1 MAGRKK
7 KRERRF
13 TKKMQ
18 IKLMVLFAF
27 ILLVLVGLNIRI
39 AYITAKSGDK
49 YAKQVLSQQRYDS
62 RTSPYRRG
70 EIQDRNGNVLAKS
83 EQVYNVVLDCYAVNG
98 NKDYVAPTVH
108 ALVSILGLDEAEI
121 TNLLTDEKTKDSQY
135 QVLKRQLS
143 ITDKKK
149 FEEYASP
156 ADRTQLTKE
165 ALQERDNIQGVWFE
179 PYYLREYPM
188 DTMAANVIGFS
199 NSINEGA
206 CGLEAYYSDVLN
218 GVNGREYG
226 YLDEESELQRT
237 VIEPE
242 HGKTL
247 VTTLDMNIQE
257 VVEKYIRE
265 FDEENASDPGSDR
278 HGKGSKNTGVIVGN
292 PNTGEIYAMAT
303 NHSFNLN
310 EPQDLSGWY
319 TEAEV
324 NARLEEAKNELMEET
339 KGKCSEEDIKEKQE
353 EARSELMNE
362 MWSNFCVSQSFEPG
376 STFKPITV
384 SSALE
389 TGALSEDATFVCDGY
404 EFITDTRI
412 NCDNVNGHGPETVSD
427 AIKNSC
433 NDALM
438 QIGAM
443 LGVEDFCKYQRLF
456 NFGRVTGIDLPN
468 ESSGILYD
476 RDAMHEVEL
485 ATNSFGQ
492 GFTCTMIQEFAA
504 FSAVVN
510 GGCYYQ
516 PHVVKQILDADG
528 GVAKSVD
535 PLLLVQPVSAKTSLV
550 LRDALEAGVREGTGK
565 KAKVPGYR
573 MGGKTGTAEKINPE
587 TGQRWSGRYVVSF
600 IGCVPADD
608 PQVVIYTVIDEPN
621 VPDQATGGYSHILS
635 RKILQEI
642 LPYLNIYPT
651 EEVTDEE
658 LQKIGITREEAEIG
672 RQVGTE
678 PETDENGNVI
688 EPVPETDENGN
699 VIQPETD
706 ENGNVIQPE
715 TDEYGNKIGGQ
726 DAVADNP
733 NMASPPEDNGKN
745 SENTGS
751 DAGITNEELGLE

>member
-1 MAGRKK
+1 MAKRKK
-7 KRERRF
+7 RRERRF

-27 ILLVLVGLNIRI
+27 ILFILVGLNIRI
-39 AYITAKSGDK
+39 AFITAKSGDK

-62 RTSPYRRG
+62 RTIPYRRG
-70 EIQDRNGNVLAKS
+70 EIQDANGNVLAKS

-98 NKDYVAPTVH
+98 NKEYVEPTVR
-108 ALVSILGLDEAEI
+108 ALVSVLGLDETDI
-121 TNLLTDEKTKDSQY
+121 RKRLTSEETKQSQY
-135 QVLKRQLS
+135 QVLKREVS

-156 ADRTQLTKE
+156 SDRKQFTKE
-165 ALQERDNIQGVWFE
+165 ALEERDNIQGVWFE
-179 PYYLREYPM
+179 SYYIRKYPM
-188 DTMAANVIGFS
+188 GTMASNVVGFS
-199 NSINEGA
+199 NTANDGA
-206 CGLEAYYSDVLN
+206 CGLEAYYTDVLN

-226 YLDEESELQRT
+226 YLNEDSELQRT

-242 HGKTL
+242 HGKTI
-247 VTTLDMNIQE
+247 VSTLDVNVQE
-257 VVEKYIRE
+257 IVEKYIRE
-265 FDEENASDPGSDR
+265 FDEEYFSDADSER
-278 HGKGSKNTGVIVGN
+278 RGKGSKNTGVIVGN

-303 NHSFNLN
+303 NHGFDLN
-310 EPQDLSGWY
+310 NPQDISEWY
-319 TEAEV
+319 TEDELSAK
-324 NARLEEAKNELMEET
+324 LEEVKSKLMEET
-339 KGKCSEEDIKEKQE
+339 NGKCTEEEIEEAQE
-353 EARSELMNE
+353 EARSEILNDI
-362 MWSNFCVSQSFEPG
+362 WSNFCVTESFEPG

-389 TGALSEDATFVCDGY
+389 TGALTGDETFYCDGG
-404 EFITDTRI
+404 EFVTDTQI
-412 NCDNVNGHGPETVSD
+412 NCDNIYGHGMETISD
-427 AIKNSC
+427 AIMNSC

-438 QIGAM
+438 QIGFK
-443 LGVEDFCKYQRLF
+443 LQIEDFCKYQRLF

-492 GFTCTMIQEFAA
+492 GFTCTMIQEYAA

-510 GGCYYQ
+510 GGYYYR
-516 PHVVKQILDADG
+516 PHLVKQILDADG
-528 GVAKSVD
+528 GVAKSIE
-535 PLLLVQPVSAKTSLV
+535 PLLLSQPISARSSSI

-573 MGGKTGTAEKINPE
+573 MGGKTGTAEKINPA
-587 TGQRWSGRYVVSF
+587 TGQRWAGRYIVSF
-600 IGCVPADD
+600 IGCVPIDD
-608 PQVVIYTVIDEPN
+608 PQVVIYVVIDEPN
-621 VPDQATGGYSHILS
+621 VPDQSTGGYAQIIA
-635 RKILQEI
+635 RKILQES

-672 RQVGTE
+672 RQVDTAQPETDENGNVIETE

-688 EPVPETDENGN
+688 ETENG
-699 VIQPETD
+699 
-706 ENGNVIQPE
+706 
-715 TDEYGNKIGGQ
+715 
-726 DAVADNP
+726 VADNP

-745 SENTGS
+745 LENTGPN
-751 DAGITNEELGLE
+751 AGITNEELGLE

>member
-1 MAGRKK
+1 MAKRKK
-7 KRERRF
+7 RRERRF

-27 ILLVLVGLNIRI
+27 ILFILVGLNIRI
-39 AYITAKSGDK
+39 AFITAKSGDK

-62 RTSPYRRG
+62 RTIPYRRG
-70 EIQDRNGNVLAKS
+70 EIQDANGNVLAKS

-98 NKDYVAPTVH
+98 NKEYVEPTVR
-108 ALVSILGLDEAEI
+108 ALVSVLGLDETDI
-121 TNLLTDEKTKDSQY
+121 RKRLTSEETKQSQY
-135 QVLKRQLS
+135 QVLKREVS

-156 ADRTQLTKE
+156 SDRKQFTKE
-165 ALQERDNIQGVWFE
+165 ALEERDNIQGVWFE
-179 PYYLREYPM
+179 SYYIRKYPM
-188 DTMAANVIGFS
+188 GTMASNVVGFS
-199 NSINEGA
+199 NTANDGA
-206 CGLEAYYSDVLN
+206 CGLEAYYTDVLN

-226 YLDEESELQRT
+226 YLNEDSELQRT

-242 HGKTL
+242 HGKTI
-247 VTTLDMNIQE
+247 VSTLDVNVQE
-257 VVEKYIRE
+257 IVEKYIRE
-265 FDEENASDPGSDR
+265 FDEEYFSDADSER
-278 HGKGSKNTGVIVGN
+278 RGKGSKNTGVIVGN

-303 NHSFNLN
+303 NHGFDLN
-310 EPQDLSGWY
+310 NPQDISEWY
-319 TEAEV
+319 TEDELSAK
-324 NARLEEAKNELMEET
+324 LEEVKSRLMEET
-339 KGKCSEEDIKEKQE
+339 NGKCTEEEIEEAQE
-353 EARSELMNE
+353 EARSEILNDI
-362 MWSNFCVSQSFEPG
+362 WSNFCVTESFEPG

-389 TGALSEDATFVCDGY
+389 TGALTGDETFYCDGG
-404 EFITDTRI
+404 EFVTDTQI
-412 NCDNVNGHGPETVSD
+412 NCDNIYGHGMETISD
-427 AIKNSC
+427 AIMNSC

-438 QIGAM
+438 QIGFK
-443 LGVEDFCKYQRLF
+443 LQIEDFCKYQRLF

-492 GFTCTMIQEFAA
+492 GFTCTMIQEYAA

-510 GGCYYQ
+510 GGYYYR
-516 PHVVKQILDADG
+516 PHLVKQILDADG
-528 GVAKSVD
+528 GVAKSIE
-535 PLLLVQPVSAKTSLV
+535 PLLLSQPISARSSSI

-573 MGGKTGTAEKINPE
+573 MGGKTGTAEKINPA
-587 TGQRWSGRYVVSF
+587 TGQRWAGRYIVSF
-600 IGCVPADD
+600 IGCVPIDD
-608 PQVVIYTVIDEPN
+608 PQVVIYVVIDEPN
-621 VPDQATGGYSHILS
+621 VPDQSTGGYAQIIA
-635 RKILQEI
+635 RKILQES

-672 RQVGTE
+672 RQVDTAQPETDENGNVIETE

-688 EPVPETDENGN
+688 ETENG
-699 VIQPETD
+699 
-706 ENGNVIQPE
+706 
-715 TDEYGNKIGGQ
+715 
-726 DAVADNP
+726 VADNP

-745 SENTGS
+745 LENTGPN
-751 DAGITNEELGLE
+751 AGITNEELGLE

>member
-27 ILLVLVGLNIRI
+27 ILFMLVGLNIRI

-62 RTSPYRRG
+62 RSIPYRRG

-83 EQVYNVVLDCYAVNG
+83 EQVYNLVLDCYAVNG
-98 NKDYVAPTVH
+98 NEDYVEPTVR
-108 ALVSILGLDEAEI
+108 ALVEVMGVDETEI
-121 TNLLTDEKTKDSQY
+121 RSRLTGDKTKQSQY
-135 QVLKRQLS
+135 QVLERGV
-143 ITDKKK
+143 TPDRKKK
-149 FEEYASP
+149 FEEYKSP
-156 ADRTQLTKE
+156 SDRSQLTKE
-165 ALQERDNIQGVWFE
+165 ALKDRDNIQGVWFE
-179 PYYLREYPM
+179 SYYVRKYPM
-188 DTMAANVIGFS
+188 NSMAANVIGFS
-199 NSINEGA
+199 NTANDGA

-226 YLDEESELQRT
+226 YLNEDSELQRT

-247 VTTLDMNIQE
+247 VSTLDVNIQE

-265 FDEENASDPGSDR
+265 FDEENASEPGGDR
-278 HGKGSKNTGVIVGN
+278 HGKGSKNTGVIVGD

-303 NHSFNLN
+303 NHSFDLN
-310 EPQDLSGWY
+310 NPQDLSGWY
-319 TEAEV
+319 TETEIQAK
-324 NARLEEAKNELMEET
+324 LEEAVNELMEEKNGQCT
-339 KGKCSEEDIKEKQE
+339 EDEMEARQE
-353 EARSELMNE
+353 EARSEIMNE
-362 MWSNFCVSQSFEPG
+362 MWRNFCVTEAFEPG

-389 TGALSEDATFVCDGY
+389 TGALKGDETFVCDGR
-404 EFITDTRI
+404 EFVTDTWI
-412 NCDNVNGHGPETVSD
+412 KCDNVNGHGTETISD

-438 QIGAM
+438 QIGAR
-443 LGVEDFCKYQRLF
+443 LGIEDFCKYQSLF

-492 GFTCTMIQEFAA
+492 GFTCTMIQEYAA

-510 GGCYYQ
+510 GGFYYQ
-516 PHVVKQILDADG
+516 PHMVKQILDSDG
-528 GVAKSVD
+528 GVAKTVD
-535 PLLLVQPVSAKTSLV
+535 PLLLVQPISARSSSI

-573 MGGKTGTAEKINPE
+573 MGGKTGTAEKINPD
-587 TGQRWSGRYVVSF
+587 TGQRWAGKYVVSF

-608 PQVVIYTVIDEPN
+608 PQVVIYVVIDEPN
-621 VPDQATGGYSHILS
+621 VPDQATGGYAHIVA

-658 LQKIGITREEAEIG
+658 LERIGITREEAGIG
-672 RQVGTE
+672 RQVDTAE
-678 PETDENGNVI
+678 
-688 EPVPETDENGN
+688 
-699 VIQPETD
+699 
-706 ENGNVIQPE
+706 PE
-715 TDEYGNKIGGQ
+715 TDEYGNIIETEAETDEYGNVIESEDG
-726 DAVADNP
+726 VADNP

-745 SENTGS
+745 SENTGEE
-751 DAGITNEELGLE
+751 AGITNEELGLE

>member
-1 MAGRKK
+1 MAKRKK
-7 KRERRF
+7 RRERRF

-27 ILLVLVGLNIRI
+27 ILFILVGLNIRI
-39 AYITAKSGDK
+39 AFITAKSGDK

-62 RTSPYRRG
+62 RTIPYRRG
-70 EIQDRNGNVLAKS
+70 EIQDANGNVLAKS

-98 NKDYVAPTVH
+98 NKEYVEPTVR
-108 ALVSILGLDEAEI
+108 ALVSVLGLDETDI
-121 TNLLTDEKTKDSQY
+121 RKRLTSEETKQSQY
-135 QVLKRQLS
+135 QVLKREVS

-156 ADRTQLTKE
+156 SDRKQFTKE
-165 ALQERDNIQGVWFE
+165 ALEERDNIQGVWFE
-179 PYYLREYPM
+179 SYYIRKYPM
-188 DTMAANVIGFS
+188 GTMASNVVGFS
-199 NSINEGA
+199 NTANDGA
-206 CGLEAYYSDVLN
+206 CGLEAYYTDVLN

-226 YLDEESELQRT
+226 YLNEDSELQRT

-242 HGKTL
+242 HGKTI
-247 VTTLDMNIQE
+247 VSTLDVNVQE
-257 VVEKYIRE
+257 IVEKYIRE
-265 FDEENASDPGSDR
+265 FDEEYFSDADSER
-278 HGKGSKNTGVIVGN
+278 RGKGSKNTGVIVGN

-303 NHSFNLN
+303 NHGFDLN
-310 EPQDLSGWY
+310 NPQDISEWY
-319 TEAEV
+319 TEDELSAK
-324 NARLEEAKNELMEET
+324 LEEVKSRLMEET
-339 KGKCSEEDIKEKQE
+339 NGKCTEEEIEEAQE
-353 EARSELMNE
+353 EARSEILNDI
-362 MWSNFCVSQSFEPG
+362 WSNFCVTESFEPG

-389 TGALSEDATFVCDGY
+389 TGALTGDETFYCDGG
-404 EFITDTRI
+404 EFVTDTQI
-412 NCDNVNGHGPETVSD
+412 NCDNIYGHGMETISD
-427 AIKNSC
+427 AIMNSC

-438 QIGAM
+438 QIGFK
-443 LGVEDFCKYQRLF
+443 LQIEDFCKYQRLF

-492 GFTCTMIQEFAA
+492 GFTCTMIQEYAA

-510 GGCYYQ
+510 GGYYYR
-516 PHVVKQILDADG
+516 PHLVKQILDADG
-528 GVAKSVD
+528 GVAKSIE
-535 PLLLVQPVSAKTSLV
+535 PLLLSQPISARSSSI

-573 MGGKTGTAEKINPE
+573 MGGKTGTAEKINPA
-587 TGQRWSGRYVVSF
+587 TGQRWAGRYIVSF
-600 IGCVPADD
+600 IGCVPIDD
-608 PQVVIYTVIDEPN
+608 PQVVIYVVIDEPN
-621 VPDQATGGYSHILS
+621 VPDQSTGGYAQIIA
-635 RKILQEI
+635 RKILQES

-672 RQVGTE
+672 RQVDTVQPETDENGNVIETE

-688 EPVPETDENGN
+688 ETENG
-699 VIQPETD
+699 
-706 ENGNVIQPE
+706 
-715 TDEYGNKIGGQ
+715 
-726 DAVADNP
+726 VADNP

-745 SENTGS
+745 LENTGP

>member
-1 MAGRKK
+1 MAKRKK
-7 KRERRF
+7 RRERRF

-27 ILLVLVGLNIRI
+27 ILFILVGLNIRI
-39 AYITAKSGDK
+39 AFITAKSGDK

-62 RTSPYRRG
+62 RTIPYRRG
-70 EIQDRNGNVLAKS
+70 EIQDANGNVLAKS

-98 NKDYVAPTVH
+98 NKEYVEPTVR
-108 ALVSILGLDEAEI
+108 ALVSVLGLDETDI
-121 TNLLTDEKTKDSQY
+121 RKRLTSEETKQSQY
-135 QVLKRQLS
+135 QVLKREVS

-156 ADRTQLTKE
+156 SDRKQFTKE
-165 ALQERDNIQGVWFE
+165 ALEERDNIQGVWFE
-179 PYYLREYPM
+179 SYYIRKYPM
-188 DTMAANVIGFS
+188 GTMASNVVGFS
-199 NSINEGA
+199 NTANDGA
-206 CGLEAYYSDVLN
+206 CGLEAYYTDVLN

-226 YLDEESELQRT
+226 YLNEDSELQRT

-242 HGKTL
+242 HGKTI
-247 VTTLDMNIQE
+247 VSTLDVNVQE
-257 VVEKYIRE
+257 IVEKYIRE
-265 FDEENASDPGSDR
+265 FDEEYFSDADSER
-278 HGKGSKNTGVIVGN
+278 RGKGSKNTGVIVGN

-303 NHSFNLN
+303 NHGFDLN
-310 EPQDLSGWY
+310 NPQDISEWY
-319 TEAEV
+319 TEDELSAK
-324 NARLEEAKNELMEET
+324 LEEVKSKLMEET
-339 KGKCSEEDIKEKQE
+339 NGKCTEEEIEEAQE
-353 EARSELMNE
+353 EARSEILNDI
-362 MWSNFCVSQSFEPG
+362 WSNFCVTESFEPG

-389 TGALSEDATFVCDGY
+389 TGALTGDETFYCDGG
-404 EFITDTRI
+404 EFVTDTQI
-412 NCDNVNGHGPETVSD
+412 NCDNIYGHGMETISD
-427 AIKNSC
+427 AIMNSC

-438 QIGAM
+438 QIGFK
-443 LGVEDFCKYQRLF
+443 LQIEDFCKYQRLF

-492 GFTCTMIQEFAA
+492 GFTCTMIQEYAA

-510 GGCYYQ
+510 GGYYYR
-516 PHVVKQILDADG
+516 PHLVKQILDADG
-528 GVAKSVD
+528 GVAKSIE
-535 PLLLVQPVSAKTSLV
+535 PLLLSQPISARSSSI

-573 MGGKTGTAEKINPE
+573 MGGKTGTAEKINPA
-587 TGQRWSGRYVVSF
+587 TGQRWAGRYIVSF
-600 IGCVPADD
+600 IGCVPIDD
-608 PQVVIYTVIDEPN
+608 PQVVIYVVIDEPN
-621 VPDQATGGYSHILS
+621 VPDQSTGGYAQIIA
-635 RKILQEI
+635 RKILQES

-672 RQVGTE
+672 RQVDTAQPETDENGNVIETE

-688 EPVPETDENGN
+688 GTENG
-699 VIQPETD
+699 
-706 ENGNVIQPE
+706 
-715 TDEYGNKIGGQ
+715 
-726 DAVADNP
+726 VADNP

-745 SENTGS
+745 LENTGPN
-751 DAGITNEELGLE
+751 AGITNEELGLE

>member
-1 MAGRKK
+1 MTKRKK
-7 KRERRF
+7 RRERRF

-27 ILLVLVGLNIRI
+27 ILFILVGLNIRI
-39 AYITAKSGDK
+39 AFITAKSGDK

-62 RTSPYRRG
+62 RTIPYRRG
-70 EIQDRNGNVLAKS
+70 EIQDANGNVLAKS

-98 NKDYVAPTVH
+98 NKEYVEPTVR
-108 ALVSILGLDEAEI
+108 ALVSVLGLDETDI
-121 TNLLTDEKTKDSQY
+121 RKRLTSEETKQSQY
-135 QVLKRQLS
+135 QVLKREVS

-156 ADRTQLTKE
+156 SDRKQFTKE
-165 ALQERDNIQGVWFE
+165 ALEERDNIQGVWFE
-179 PYYLREYPM
+179 SYYIRKYPM
-188 DTMAANVIGFS
+188 GTMASNVIGFS
-199 NSINEGA
+199 NTANDGA
-206 CGLEAYYSDVLN
+206 CGLEAYYTDVLN

-226 YLDEESELQRT
+226 YLNEDSELQRT

-242 HGKTL
+242 HGKTI
-247 VTTLDMNIQE
+247 VSTLDVNVQE
-257 VVEKYIRE
+257 IVEKYIRE
-265 FDEENASDPGSDR
+265 FDEEYFSDADSER
-278 HGKGSKNTGVIVGN
+278 RGKGSKNTGVIVGN

-303 NHSFNLN
+303 NHGFDLN
-310 EPQDLSGWY
+310 NPQDISEWY
-319 TEAEV
+319 TEDELSAK
-324 NARLEEAKNELMEET
+324 LEEVKSKLMEET
-339 KGKCSEEDIKEKQE
+339 NGKCTEEEIEEAQE
-353 EARSELMNE
+353 EARSEILNDI
-362 MWSNFCVSQSFEPG
+362 WSNFCVTESFEPG

-389 TGALSEDATFVCDGY
+389 TGALTGDETFYCDGG
-404 EFITDTRI
+404 EFVTDTQI
-412 NCDNVNGHGPETVSD
+412 NCDNIYGHGMETISD
-427 AIKNSC
+427 AIMNSC

-438 QIGAM
+438 QIGFK
-443 LGVEDFCKYQRLF
+443 LQIEDFCKYQRLF

-492 GFTCTMIQEFAA
+492 GFTCTMIQEYAA

-510 GGCYYQ
+510 GGYYYR
-516 PHVVKQILDADG
+516 PHLVKQILDADG
-528 GVAKSVD
+528 GVAKSIE
-535 PLLLVQPVSAKTSLV
+535 PLLLSQPISARSSSI

-573 MGGKTGTAEKINPE
+573 MGGKTGTAEKINPA
-587 TGQRWSGRYVVSF
+587 TGQRWAGRYIVSF
-600 IGCVPADD
+600 IGCVPIDD
-608 PQVVIYTVIDEPN
+608 PQVVIYVVIDEPN
-621 VPDQATGGYSHILS
+621 VPDQSTGGYAQIIA
-635 RKILQEI
+635 RKILQES

-672 RQVGTE
+672 RQVDTAQPETDENGNVIETE

-688 EPVPETDENGN
+688 ETENG
-699 VIQPETD
+699 
-706 ENGNVIQPE
+706 
-715 TDEYGNKIGGQ
+715 
-726 DAVADNP
+726 VADNP

-745 SENTGS
+745 LENTGPN
-751 DAGITNEELGLE
+751 AGITNEELGLE

>member
-1 MAGRKK
+1 MAKRKK
-7 KRERRF
+7 RRERRF

-27 ILLVLVGLNIRI
+27 ILFILVGLNIRI
-39 AYITAKSGDK
+39 AFITAKSGDK

-62 RTSPYRRG
+62 RTIPYRRG
-70 EIQDRNGNVLAKS
+70 EIQDANGNVLAKS

-98 NKDYVAPTVH
+98 NKEYVEPTVR
-108 ALVSILGLDEAEI
+108 ALVSVLGLDETDI
-121 TNLLTDEKTKDSQY
+121 RKRLTSEETKQSQY
-135 QVLKRQLS
+135 QVLKREVS

-156 ADRTQLTKE
+156 SDRKQFTKE
-165 ALQERDNIQGVWFE
+165 ALEERDNIQGVWFE
-179 PYYLREYPM
+179 SYYIRKYPM
-188 DTMAANVIGFS
+188 GTMASNVVGFS
-199 NSINEGA
+199 NTANDGA
-206 CGLEAYYSDVLN
+206 CGLEAYYTDVLN

-226 YLDEESELQRT
+226 YLNEDSELQRT

-242 HGKTL
+242 HGKTI
-247 VTTLDMNIQE
+247 VSTLDVNVQE
-257 VVEKYIRE
+257 IVEKYIRE
-265 FDEENASDPGSDR
+265 FDEEYFSDADSER
-278 HGKGSKNTGVIVGN
+278 RGKGSKNTGVIVGN

-303 NHSFNLN
+303 NHGFDLN
-310 EPQDLSGWY
+310 NPQDISEWY
-319 TEAEV
+319 TEDELSAK
-324 NARLEEAKNELMEET
+324 LEEVKSKLMEET
-339 KGKCSEEDIKEKQE
+339 NGKCTEEEIEEAQE
-353 EARSELMNE
+353 EARSEILNDI
-362 MWSNFCVSQSFEPG
+362 WSNFCVTESFEPG

-389 TGALSEDATFVCDGY
+389 TGALTGDETFYCDGG
-404 EFITDTRI
+404 EFVTDTQI
-412 NCDNVNGHGPETVSD
+412 NCDNIYGHGMETISD
-427 AIKNSC
+427 AIMNSC

-438 QIGAM
+438 QIGFK
-443 LGVEDFCKYQRLF
+443 LQIEDFCKYQRLF

-492 GFTCTMIQEFAA
+492 GFTCTMIQEYAA

-510 GGCYYQ
+510 GGYYYR
-516 PHVVKQILDADG
+516 PHLVKQILDADG
-528 GVAKSVD
+528 GVAKSIE
-535 PLLLVQPVSAKTSLV
+535 PLLLSQPISARSSSI

-573 MGGKTGTAEKINPE
+573 MGGKTGTAEKINPA
-587 TGQRWSGRYVVSF
+587 TGQRWAGRYIVSF
-600 IGCVPADD
+600 IGCVPIDD
-608 PQVVIYTVIDEPN
+608 PQVVIYVVIDEPN
-621 VPDQATGGYSHILS
+621 VPDQSTGGYAQIIA
-635 RKILQEI
+635 RKILQES

-672 RQVGTE
+672 RQVDTAQPETDENGNVIETE

-688 EPVPETDENGN
+688 ETENG
-699 VIQPETD
+699 
-706 ENGNVIQPE
+706 
-715 TDEYGNKIGGQ
+715 
-726 DAVADNP
+726 VADNP

-745 SENTGS
+745 LENTGP

>member
-18 IKLMVLFAF
+18 IKLIVLFAF
-27 ILLVLVGLNIRI
+27 ILFILVGLNVRI

-62 RTSPYRRG
+62 RTIPYRRG
-70 EIQDRNGNVLAKS
+70 EIQDTNGNILAKS

-98 NKDYVAPTVH
+98 DKDYVEPTVK
-108 ALVSILGLDEAEI
+108 ALVNVLGLDETDIRTRLTAE
-121 TNLLTDEKTKDSQY
+121 ETKQSQY
-135 QVLKRQLS
+135 QVLKREVTS
-143 ITDKKK
+143 TEKKK

-156 ADRTQLTKE
+156 SDRKQLSKE
-165 ALQERDNIQGVWFE
+165 ALEERDNIQGVWFE
-179 PYYLREYPM
+179 SYYIRKYPM
-188 DTMAANVIGFS
+188 NTMASNVIGFS
-199 NSINEGA
+199 NTANDGA
-206 CGLEAYYSDVLN
+206 CGLESYYSDILN

-226 YLDEESELQRT
+226 YLNEDSELQRT

-242 HGKTL
+242 HGKTI
-247 VTTLDMNIQE
+247 VSTLDVNIQE

-265 FDEENASDPGSDR
+265 FDEEYASDADSELR
-278 HGKGSKNTGVIVGN
+278 GKGSKNTGVIVGD

-303 NHSFNLN
+303 NHSFDLN
-310 EPQDLSGWY
+310 NPQDTTGWY
-319 TEAEV
+319 TDTELSAMMEEV
-324 NARLEEAKNELMEET
+324 KTQLMEDT
-339 KGKCSEEDIKEKQE
+339 NGQCTEDEIKEKQE
-353 EARSELMNE
+353 EARSEILNE
-362 MWSNFCVSQSFEPG
+362 MWSNYCVTEAFEPG

-389 TGALSEDATFVCDGY
+389 TGALTGDETFYCDGG
-404 EFITDTRI
+404 EFVTDTQI
-412 NCDNVNGHGPETVSD
+412 NCDNIYGHGMETISD

-438 QIGAM
+438 QIGFK
-443 LGVEDFCKYQRLF
+443 LGIEDFCKYQRLF
-456 NFGRVTGIDLPN
+456 NFGRTTGIDLPN

-492 GFTCTMIQEFAA
+492 GFTCTMMQEYAA

-510 GGCYYQ
+510 GGYYYQ
-516 PHVVKQILDADG
+516 PHLVKQILDADG
-528 GVAKSVD
+528 GVAKSIE
-535 PLLLVQPVSAKTSLV
+535 PLLLSQPISARSSSI
-550 LRDALEAGVREGTGK
+550 LREALEAGVKEGTGRK
-565 KAKVPGYR
+565 SKVPGYR
-573 MGGKTGTAEKINPE
+573 MGGKTGTAEKINPS
-587 TGQRWSGRYVVSF
+587 TGQRWSGKYVVSF
-600 IGCVPADD
+600 IGCVPIDD
-608 PQVVIYTVIDEPN
+608 PQLVIYVVIDEPN
-621 VPDQATGGYSHILS
+621 VPDQSTGGYSQIIA

-651 EEVTDEE
+651 EEVTEEE
-658 LQKIGITREEAEIG
+658 LQNIGITWEEAEIG
-672 RQVGTE
+672 RQVETAE

-688 EPVPETDENGN
+688 ETEAETDENGN
-699 VIQPETD
+699 VIEKND
-706 ENGNVIQPE
+706 G
-715 TDEYGNKIGGQ
+715 

-745 SENTGS
+745 SENTGP

>member
-1 MAGRKK
+1 MAKRKK
-7 KRERRF
+7 RRERRF

-27 ILLVLVGLNIRI
+27 ILFILVGLNIRI
-39 AYITAKSGDK
+39 AFITAKSGDK

-62 RTSPYRRG
+62 RTIPYRRG
-70 EIQDRNGNVLAKS
+70 EIQDANGNVLAKS

-98 NKDYVAPTVH
+98 NKEYVEPTVR
-108 ALVSILGLDEAEI
+108 ALVSVLGLDETDI
-121 TNLLTDEKTKDSQY
+121 RKRLTSEETKQSQY
-135 QVLKRQLS
+135 QVLKREVS

-156 ADRTQLTKE
+156 SDRKQFTKE
-165 ALQERDNIQGVWFE
+165 ALEERDNIQGVWFE
-179 PYYLREYPM
+179 SYYIRKYPM
-188 DTMAANVIGFS
+188 GTMASNVVGFS
-199 NSINEGA
+199 NTANDGA
-206 CGLEAYYSDVLN
+206 CGLEAYYTDVLN

-226 YLDEESELQRT
+226 YLNEDSELQRT

-242 HGKTL
+242 HGKTI
-247 VTTLDMNIQE
+247 VSTLDVNVQE
-257 VVEKYIRE
+257 IVEKYIRE
-265 FDEENASDPGSDR
+265 FDEEYFSDADSER
-278 HGKGSKNTGVIVGN
+278 RGKGSKNTGVIVGN

-303 NHSFNLN
+303 NHGFDLN
-310 EPQDLSGWY
+310 NPQDISEWY
-319 TEAEV
+319 TEDELSAK
-324 NARLEEAKNELMEET
+324 LEEVKSKLMEET
-339 KGKCSEEDIKEKQE
+339 NGKCTEEEIEEAQE
-353 EARSELMNE
+353 EARSEILNDI
-362 MWSNFCVSQSFEPG
+362 WSNFCVTESFEPG

-389 TGALSEDATFVCDGY
+389 TGALTGDETFYCDGG
-404 EFITDTRI
+404 EFVTDTQI
-412 NCDNVNGHGPETVSD
+412 NCDNIYGHGMETISD
-427 AIKNSC
+427 AIMNSC

-438 QIGAM
+438 QIGFK
-443 LGVEDFCKYQRLF
+443 LQIEDFCKYQRLF

-492 GFTCTMIQEFAA
+492 GFTCTMIQEYAA

-510 GGCYYQ
+510 GGYYYR
-516 PHVVKQILDADG
+516 PHLVKQILDADG
-528 GVAKSVD
+528 GVAKSIE
-535 PLLLVQPVSAKTSLV
+535 PLLLSQPISARSSSI

-573 MGGKTGTAEKINPE
+573 MGGKTGTAEKINPA
-587 TGQRWSGRYVVSF
+587 TGQRWAGRYIVSF
-600 IGCVPADD
+600 IGCVPIDD
-608 PQVVIYTVIDEPN
+608 PQVVIYVVIDEPN
-621 VPDQATGGYSHILS
+621 VPDQSTGGYAQIIA
-635 RKILQEI
+635 RKILQES

-672 RQVGTE
+672 RQVDTAQPETDENGNVIETE

-688 EPVPETDENGN
+688 ETENG
-699 VIQPETD
+699 
-706 ENGNVIQPE
+706 
-715 TDEYGNKIGGQ
+715 
-726 DAVADNP
+726 VADNP

-745 SENTGS
+745 LENTGP
-751 DAGITNEELGLE
+751 DAGITNEEL

>member
-1 MAGRKK
+1 MAKRKK
-7 KRERRF
+7 RRERRF

-27 ILLVLVGLNIRI
+27 ILFILVGLNIRI
-39 AYITAKSGDK
+39 AFITAKSGDK

-62 RTSPYRRG
+62 RTIPYRRG
-70 EIQDRNGNVLAKS
+70 EIQEANGNVLAKS

-98 NKDYVAPTVH
+98 NKEYVEPTVR
-108 ALVSILGLDEAEI
+108 ALVSVLGLDETDI
-121 TNLLTDEKTKDSQY
+121 RKRLTSEETKQSQY
-135 QVLKRQLS
+135 QVLKREVS

-156 ADRTQLTKE
+156 SDRKQFTKE
-165 ALQERDNIQGVWFE
+165 ALEERDNIQGVWFE
-179 PYYLREYPM
+179 SYYIRKYPM
-188 DTMAANVIGFS
+188 GTMASNVVGFS
-199 NSINEGA
+199 NTANDGA
-206 CGLEAYYSDVLN
+206 CGLEAYYTDVLN

-226 YLDEESELQRT
+226 YLNEDSELQRT

-242 HGKTL
+242 HGKTI
-247 VTTLDMNIQE
+247 VSTLDVNVQE
-257 VVEKYIRE
+257 IVEKYIRE
-265 FDEENASDPGSDR
+265 FDEEYFSDADSER
-278 HGKGSKNTGVIVGN
+278 RGKGSKNTGVIVGN

-303 NHSFNLN
+303 NHGFDLN
-310 EPQDLSGWY
+310 NPQDISEWY
-319 TEAEV
+319 TEDELSAK
-324 NARLEEAKNELMEET
+324 LEEVKSKLMEET
-339 KGKCSEEDIKEKQE
+339 NGKCTEEEIEEAQE
-353 EARSELMNE
+353 EARSEILNDI
-362 MWSNFCVSQSFEPG
+362 WSNFCVTESFEPG

-389 TGALSEDATFVCDGY
+389 TGALTGDETFYCDGG
-404 EFITDTRI
+404 EFVTDTQI
-412 NCDNVNGHGPETVSD
+412 NCDNIYGHGMETISD
-427 AIKNSC
+427 AIMNSC

-438 QIGAM
+438 QIGFK
-443 LGVEDFCKYQRLF
+443 LQIEDFCKYQRLF

-492 GFTCTMIQEFAA
+492 GFTCTMIQEYAA

-510 GGCYYQ
+510 GGYYYR
-516 PHVVKQILDADG
+516 PHLVKQILDADG
-528 GVAKSVD
+528 GVAKSIE
-535 PLLLVQPVSAKTSLV
+535 PLLLSQPISARSSSI

-573 MGGKTGTAEKINPE
+573 MGGKTGTAEKINPA
-587 TGQRWSGRYVVSF
+587 TGQRWAGRYIVSF
-600 IGCVPADD
+600 IGCVPIDD
-608 PQVVIYTVIDEPN
+608 PQVVIYVVIDEPN
-621 VPDQATGGYSHILS
+621 VPDQSTGGYAQIIA
-635 RKILQEI
+635 RKILQES

-672 RQVGTE
+672 RQVDTAQPETDENGNVIETE

-688 EPVPETDENGN
+688 ETENG
-699 VIQPETD
+699 
-706 ENGNVIQPE
+706 
-715 TDEYGNKIGGQ
+715 
-726 DAVADNP
+726 VADNP

-745 SENTGS
+745 LENTGP

>member
-1 MAGRKK
+1 VAKRKK
-7 KRERRF
+7 RRERRF

-27 ILLVLVGLNIRI
+27 ILFILVGLNIRI
-39 AYITAKSGDK
+39 AFITAKSGDK

-62 RTSPYRRG
+62 RTIPYRRG
-70 EIQDRNGNVLAKS
+70 EIQEANGNVLAKS

-98 NKDYVAPTVH
+98 NKEYVEPTVR
-108 ALVSILGLDEAEI
+108 ALVSVLGLDETDI
-121 TNLLTDEKTKDSQY
+121 RKRLTSEETKQSQY
-135 QVLKRQLS
+135 QVLKREVS

-156 ADRTQLTKE
+156 SDRKQFTKE
-165 ALQERDNIQGVWFE
+165 ALEERDNIQGVWFE
-179 PYYLREYPM
+179 SYYIRKYPM
-188 DTMAANVIGFS
+188 GTMASNVVGFS
-199 NSINEGA
+199 NTANDGA
-206 CGLEAYYSDVLN
+206 CGLEAYYTDVLN

-226 YLDEESELQRT
+226 YLNEDSELQRT

-242 HGKTL
+242 HGKTI
-247 VTTLDMNIQE
+247 VSTLDVNVQE
-257 VVEKYIRE
+257 IVEKYIRE
-265 FDEENASDPGSDR
+265 FDEEYFSDADSER
-278 HGKGSKNTGVIVGN
+278 RGKGSKNTGVIVGN

-303 NHSFNLN
+303 NHGFDLN
-310 EPQDLSGWY
+310 NPQDISEWY
-319 TEAEV
+319 TEDELSAK
-324 NARLEEAKNELMEET
+324 LEEVKSKLMEET
-339 KGKCSEEDIKEKQE
+339 NGKCTEEEIEEAQE
-353 EARSELMNE
+353 EARSEILNDI
-362 MWSNFCVSQSFEPG
+362 WSNFCVTESFEPG

-389 TGALSEDATFVCDGY
+389 TGALTGDETFYCDGG
-404 EFITDTRI
+404 EFVTDTQI
-412 NCDNVNGHGPETVSD
+412 NCDNIYGHGMETISD
-427 AIKNSC
+427 AIMNSC

-438 QIGAM
+438 QIGFK
-443 LGVEDFCKYQRLF
+443 LQIEDFCKYQRLF

-492 GFTCTMIQEFAA
+492 GFTCTMIQEYAA

-510 GGCYYQ
+510 GGYYYR
-516 PHVVKQILDADG
+516 PHLVKQILDADG
-528 GVAKSVD
+528 GVAKSIE
-535 PLLLVQPVSAKTSLV
+535 PLLLSQPISARSSSI

-573 MGGKTGTAEKINPE
+573 MGGKTGTAEKINPA
-587 TGQRWSGRYVVSF
+587 TGQRWAGRYIVSF
-600 IGCVPADD
+600 IGCVPIDD
-608 PQVVIYTVIDEPN
+608 PQVVIYVVIDEPN
-621 VPDQATGGYSHILS
+621 VPDQSTGGYAQIIA
-635 RKILQEI
+635 RKILQES

-672 RQVGTE
+672 RQVDTAQPETDENGNVIETE

-688 EPVPETDENGN
+688 ETENG
-699 VIQPETD
+699 
-706 ENGNVIQPE
+706 
-715 TDEYGNKIGGQ
+715 
-726 DAVADNP
+726 VADNP

-745 SENTGS
+745 LENTGP

>member
-1 MAGRKK
+1 VAKRKK
-7 KRERRF
+7 RRERRF

-27 ILLVLVGLNIRI
+27 ILFILVGLNIRI

-62 RTSPYRRG
+62 RTIPYRRG
-70 EIQDRNGNVLAKS
+70 EIQDANGNVLAKS
-83 EQVYNVVLDCYAVNG
+83 EQVYNVVLDCFAVNG
-98 NKDYVAPTVH
+98 SEEYVEPTVR
-108 ALVSILGLDEAEI
+108 ALVSVLGLDEADI
-121 TNLLTDEKTKDSQY
+121 RKRLTSEDTKQSQY
-135 QVLKRQLS
+135 QVLKREVS

-156 ADRTQLTKE
+156 SDRKQFTQE
-165 ALQERDNIQGVWFE
+165 ALKERDNIQGVWFE
-179 PYYLREYPM
+179 SYYIRKYPM
-188 DTMAANVIGFS
+188 GTMASNVIGFS
-199 NSINEGA
+199 NTANDGA
-206 CGLEAYYSDVLN
+206 CGLESYYTDVLN

-226 YLDEESELQRT
+226 YLNEDSELQRT

-242 HGKTL
+242 HGKTI
-247 VTTLDMNIQE
+247 VSTLDINVQE
-257 VVEKYIRE
+257 IVEKYIRE
-265 FDEENASDPGSDR
+265 FDEEYFSDVNSER
-278 HGKGSKNTGVIVGN
+278 RGKGSKNTGVIVGN

-303 NHSFNLN
+303 NHGFDLN
-310 EPQDLSGWY
+310 NPQDISEWY
-319 TEAEV
+319 TEAELS
-324 NARLEEAKNELMEET
+324 AKLEEVKSELMEET
-339 KGKCSEEDIKEKQE
+339 NGKCTEEEIE
-353 EARSELMNE
+353 EAQEKAKSEILNDI
-362 MWSNFCVSQSFEPG
+362 WSNFCVTESFEPG

-389 TGALSEDATFVCDGY
+389 TGALTGDETFYCDGG
-404 EFITDTRI
+404 EFVTDTQI
-412 NCDNVNGHGPETVSD
+412 NCDNIYGHGMETISD
-427 AIKNSC
+427 AIMNSC

-438 QIGAM
+438 QIGFK
-443 LGVEDFCKYQRLF
+443 LQIEDFCKYQRLF

-492 GFTCTMIQEFAA
+492 GFTCTMIQEYAA

-510 GGCYYQ
+510 GGYYYR
-516 PHVVKQILDADG
+516 PHLVKQILDADG
-528 GVAKSVD
+528 GVAKSIE
-535 PLLLVQPVSAKTSLV
+535 PLLLSQPISARSSSI

-565 KAKVPGYR
+565 KSKVPGYR
-573 MGGKTGTAEKINPE
+573 MGGKTGTAEKINPA
-587 TGQRWSGRYVVSF
+587 TGQRWAGRYIVSF
-600 IGCVPADD
+600 IGCVPIDD
-608 PQVVIYTVIDEPN
+608 PQVVIYVVIDEPN
-621 VPDQATGGYSHILS
+621 VPDQSTGGYAQIVA

-672 RQVGTE
+672 RQVDTAQPETDENGNVIETE

-688 EPVPETDENGN
+688 ETENG
-699 VIQPETD
+699 
-706 ENGNVIQPE
+706 
-715 TDEYGNKIGGQ
+715 
-726 DAVADNP
+726 VAENP

-745 SENTGS
+745 LENTGP